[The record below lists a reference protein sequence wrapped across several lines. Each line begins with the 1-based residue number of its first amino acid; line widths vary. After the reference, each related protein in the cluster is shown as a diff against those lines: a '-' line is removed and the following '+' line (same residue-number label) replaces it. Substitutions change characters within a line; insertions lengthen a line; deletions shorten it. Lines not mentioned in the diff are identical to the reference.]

1 MSAAPVV
8 IAEAGVNHNGD
19 IGRAIAMVDAAVN
32 AGADIIKFQAF
43 SAKSLVAI
51 NAKTAAYQASNT
63 GRTNQSE
70 LLKELELSENEFLK
84 IAEHCATS
92 GIEFLCTPFDVEMT
106 ANLVEMGM
114 KRIKVASGE
123 LTNFPALQYFAEF
136 DLPIL
141 LSM

>member
-70 LLKELELSENEFLK
+70 LLK
-84 IAEHCATS
+84 A
-92 GIEFLCTPFDVEMT
+92 
-106 ANLVEMGM
+106 
-114 KRIKVASGE
+114 
-123 LTNFPALQYFAEF
+123 
-136 DLPIL
+136 
-141 LSM
+141 